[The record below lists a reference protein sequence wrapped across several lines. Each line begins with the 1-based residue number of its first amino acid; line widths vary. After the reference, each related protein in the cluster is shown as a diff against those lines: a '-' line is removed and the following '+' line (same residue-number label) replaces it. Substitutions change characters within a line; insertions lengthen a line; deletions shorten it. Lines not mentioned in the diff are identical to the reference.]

1 MLDGWDVRGEIIC
14 PSCGVCIRGS
24 LYYGSSFLAA
34 AGGFSFLSLA
44 IWAFLFLPWIRIG
57 SVLFSFCADGYQE
70 TWIQWNGLS
79 FRSVLL
85 FFFFTDSSIPR
96 GTGLFLVLIGGLC
109 FEFGSFFF
117 LSESEHCYYPLPRA
131 CTSPLL

>member
-14 PSCGVCIRGS
+14 PPCGVCIRGS

-85 FFFFTDSSIPR
+85 FFFFHGQLDSARHGIVSSSNRRPMLR
-96 GTGLFLVLIGGLC
+96 VRL
-109 FEFGSFFF
+109 FF
-117 LSESEHCYYPLPRA
+117 LSL
-131 CTSPLL
+131 